1 MENYDFNYQIDEFML
16 FCRTRQLKEKNDQLA

>member
-16 FCRTRQLKEKNDQLA
+16 FCRTRQLREKTMTS